1 LPVHEPAG
9 ERAAAAGP
17 GPGARDPGPAG
28 DRHRRPGALRRH
40 PERSD
45 VSEGK
50 LGEALELGL
59 GGSQAGHHPHPHRSR
74 DGAGRRATEGAEEVI
89 PALVLLAQVATAQ
102 DAPVDV
108 VERLGE
114 RVASAP
120 FMDSE
125 SHRVQLRDLVARDKP
140 VILTLIYFDCPM
152 LCSLVQKGVIKALN
166 ETGLRLGEDYYG
178 LTVSFSPRDTV
189 PEARLRQGG
198 YLQTL
203 RNAERASPSDWPY
216 LTGGER
222 AIRTLAGSVGFRYR
236 WDAESQQFEHP
247 AVSMVLGPDGKI
259 SRYLYGVEF
268 SARDLKLALLEAGQ
282 GRVGTTLDRVILRC
296 FKYDPAS
303 RKYHF
308 YVMGALR
315 LGSGF
320 FAAALITLLGVLWWR
335 EVKKGKTA

>member
-1 LPVHEPAG
+1 M
-9 ERAAAAGP
+9 
-17 GPGARDPGPAG
+17 
-28 DRHRRPGALRRH
+28 
-40 PERSD
+40 
-45 VSEGK
+45 
-50 LGEALELGL
+50 
-59 GGSQAGHHPHPHRSR
+59 
-74 DGAGRRATEGAEEVI
+74 I
-89 PALVLLAQVATAQ
+89 ALVLTLASALSAVPTAQ

-114 RVASAP
+114 KVADAL

-125 SHRVQLRDLVARDKP
+125 SHRVRLRDLAARGKP
-140 VILTLIYFDCPM
+140 VVLTLVYFDCPM
-152 LCSLVQKGVIKALN
+152 LCSLVQQGIIKAIN
-166 ETGLRLGEDYYG
+166 DTGLRLGEDYYG
-178 LTVSFSPRDTV
+178 LTVSFSPKDTV

-203 RNAERASPSDWPY
+203 RNAGAAWPAHWPF
-216 LTGGER
+216 LIGGDS
-222 AIRTLAGSVGFRYR
+222 AIRALADSVGFRYR
-236 WDAESQQFEHP
+236 YDEESGQYEHP

-268 SARDLKLALLEAGQ
+268 SPRDLRLAVVEASQ

-315 LGSGF
+315 FGSGF
-320 FAAALITLLGVLWWR
+320 FAVLLAGLLGVLWWR
-335 EVKKGKTA
+335 EIKGRKGASR

>member
-1 LPVHEPAG
+1 MIAALIL
-9 ERAAAAGP
+9 AAAA
-17 GPGARDPGPAG
+17 ADVPA
-28 DRHRRPGALRRH
+28 
-40 PERSD
+40 
-45 VSEGK
+45 V
-50 LGEALELGL
+50 
-59 GGSQAGHHPHPHRSR
+59 
-74 DGAGRRATEGAEEVI
+74 
-89 PALVLLAQVATAQ
+89 Q
-102 DAPVDV
+102 DEPVDV

-114 RVASAP
+114 APADAP
-120 FMDSE
+120 FLDSQAN
-125 SHRVQLRDLVARDKP
+125 RVQLRALAARGKP
-140 VILTLIYFDCPM
+140 VVLTLIYFECPM
-152 LCSLVQKGVIKALN
+152 LCSLVQKGTIKALN
-166 ETGLRLGEDYYG
+166 DTGLRLGDDYYG

-222 AIRTLAGSVGFRYR
+222 AIRTLAESVGFRYR

-259 SRYLYGVEF
+259 SRYLYGVEL
-268 SARDLKLALLEAGQ
+268 APRDLKLAILEASQ

-308 YVMGALR
+308 YVLGALR
-315 LGSGF
+315 LGSGA
-320 FAAALITLLGVLWWR
+320 FAAALIALLGTLWWR
-335 EVKKGKTA
+335 EVRKKDRAA